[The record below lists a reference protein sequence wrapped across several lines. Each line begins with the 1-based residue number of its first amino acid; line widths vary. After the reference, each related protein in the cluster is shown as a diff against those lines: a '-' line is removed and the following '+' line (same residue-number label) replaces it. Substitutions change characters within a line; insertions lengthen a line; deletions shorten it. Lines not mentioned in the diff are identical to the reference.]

1 MLVRSS
7 TMQDY
12 VVNKKIEELNGISDW
27 TAEQRNNFLNTG
39 FLPMAGDPPTNTNV
53 KQTKK
58 ITVEELHYN
67 LSKRLSTMV
76 VAGAASLTEDGTFN
90 VNRVRSAGTDI
101 EVVGSQIV
109 INPGW
114 YQYTAHAEVSY
125 NGSALNLHDRIYL
138 DCNWH
143 AQSNSCDFDFSLD
156 TDDGPH
162 TETIELCGLVHN
174 ASSTAENVTISVR
187 GIPTGVSGISVTLS
201 QMSIEEV
208 RVNDA

>member
-1 MLVRSS
+1 
-7 TMQDY
+7 MQDY

-27 TAEQRNNFLNTG
+27 TAEQKNRFLDTG
-39 FLPMAGDPPTNTNV
+39 LLAMAGDPPTNTNV

-76 VAGAASLTEDGTFN
+76 VAGAANLTEDGTFN
-90 VNRVRSAGTDI
+90 VNRVRGAGAAI

-125 NGSALNLHDRIYL
+125 NGTALNLHERIYL

-143 AQSNSCDFDFSLD
+143 SQSNSCDFDFSD
-156 TDDGPH
+156 PH
-162 TETIELCGLVHN
+162 TETIELCGIVHN

>member
-1 MLVRSS
+1 
-7 TMQDY
+7 MQDY
-12 VVNKKIEELNGISDW
+12 VVNKKIDELNPIPKTW
-27 TAEQRNNFLNTG
+27 TADQKNHFLDTG
-39 FLPMAGDPPTNTNV
+39 FLPMAGDPPTNTND

-90 VNRVRSAGTDI
+90 VNRVRSAGAAI

-143 AQSNSCDFDFSLD
+143 AQSNSCDFDFSE
-156 TDDGPH
+156 PH
-162 TETIELCGLVHN
+162 AETIELCGIVHN
-174 ASSTAENVTISVR
+174 AGSTAENVTISVR

>member
-12 VVNKKIEELNGISDW
+12 VINKKIEELNGISDW
-27 TAEQRNNFLNTG
+27 TTEQKNRFLDTG
-39 FLPMAGDPPTNTNV
+39 FLAMAGDPPTNTNV

-67 LSKRLSTMV
+67 LSKRLSTMT
-76 VAGAASLTEDGTFN
+76 VAGAAELTEDGIFN
-90 VNRVRSAGTDI
+90 VNRVRSAGADI

-125 NGSALNLHDRIYL
+125 NGSNGSALNLHDRIYL

-143 AQSNSCDFDFSLD
+143 AQSNSCDFDFSE
-156 TDDGPH
+156 PH
-162 TETIELCGLVHN
+162 TETIELCGLIHN
-174 ASSTAENVTISVR
+174 AGSTAGNVTISVR
-187 GIPTGVSGISVTLS
+187 GIPSGVSGISVTLS

>member
-12 VVNKKIEELNGISDW
+12 VVNKKIDELNPIPSNW
-27 TAEQRNNFLNTG
+27 TTEQKNDFLDSG
-39 FLPMAGDPPTNTNV
+39 YLPMAGMPPTSNTTY
-53 KQTKK
+53 QTKK

-90 VNRVRSAGTDI
+90 VNRVRSAGAAI

-143 AQSNSCDFDFSLD
+143 AQSNSCDFDFSE
-156 TDDGPH
+156 PH

-174 ASSTAENVTISVR
+174 ASSTAENVTLSVR
-187 GIPTGVSGISVTLS
+187 GIPTGVSEISVTLS

>member
-76 VAGAASLTEDGTFN
+76 VAGASNLTEDGTFN
-90 VNRVRSAGTDI
+90 VNRVRSAGAAI

-143 AQSNSCDFDFSLD
+143 AQSNSCDFDFSE
-156 TDDGPH
+156 PH
-162 TETIELCGLVHN
+162 TETIELCGIVHN